1 MNQIKLADSINQGT
15 AKTDQENKPNDLNF
29 IKRVPRLT
37 NSFIKSLIKKDKK
50 ETVDTES
57 TLPTSILKG
66 VNDKLC
72 KKTKSKLKKQVW
84 HSSKLKMSCKGFNFF
99 K

>member
-1 MNQIKLADSINQGT
+1 MNQIKLADSINQDPT
-15 AKTDQENKPNDLNF
+15 KSDQENKSNELNF
-29 IKRVPRLT
+29 IKRAPRLT

-50 ETVDTES
+50 VTDES
-57 TLPTSILKG
+57 LNSSLPTSVLKG

-84 HSSKLKMSCKGFNFF
+84 QSSKLNMSFTSKYFC
-99 K
+99 

>member
-15 AKTDQENKPNDLNF
+15 TKTDQENKTNDLNF

-84 HSSKLKMSCKGFNFF
+84 HNSKLKMSCIGFNF
-99 K
+99 

>member
-84 HSSKLKMSCKGFNFF
+84 QSSKLK
-99 K
+99 